1 MATCSSGQNAY
12 TTTNHGSP
20 PQITANDLQGLCNAV
35 AARLSS
41 DLGGAFSCV
50 GFDATSPYGAGSVAY
65 SGPFSSGDYYAKVCD
80 VPVDAPVSSGA
91 SVSCGAACTVTTVHE
106 FSLPVLQMTPG
117 DGAQIGFAI
126 VLVWAVGFA
135 FRSII
140 KAMSIRVGDVSS
152 EE

>member
-1 MATCSSGQNAY
+1 MGTCVSGQSAY
-12 TTTNHGSP
+12 ATTNHTP
-20 PQITANDLQGLCNAV
+20 LPQVTANDLQGLCNAV
-35 AARLSS
+35 AARVGA
-41 DLGGAFSCV
+41 DTGGVFSCL

-65 SGPFSSGDYYAKVCD
+65 TGPFNSGDYYAKVCD
-80 VPVDAPVSSGA
+80 VPVDAPSGS
-91 SVSCGAACTVTTVHE
+91 SVSCGAACTVTTLHE
-106 FSLPVLQMTPG
+106 FSLPVLQLTPG